1 MRATIDLK
9 FKRVFV
15 VVSLLKVRIDTN
27 GKLVFLVMPGLFSTE
42 ERRAKRRW
50 KKRYGRAY
58 FHENAWEN
66 ERRYPIRDTD
76 KDGINM
82 CLYKNLHNPYSRYNR
97 YFRLLCLDKKRQMR
111 ATFLL
116 PTVSIASHLTS
127 YYLSRARKLKKQL

>member
-1 MRATIDLK
+1 M
-9 FKRVFV
+9 
-15 VVSLLKVRIDTN
+15 RIDTN

-50 KKRYGRAY
+50 EKRYARAY

-82 CLYKNLHNPYSRYNR
+82 CLYKNLHNPYSR
-97 YFRLLCLDKKRQMR
+97 
-111 ATFLL
+111 
-116 PTVSIASHLTS
+116 
-127 YYLSRARKLKKQL
+127 